1 MDNFY
6 ELLAGTHKK
15 EIFGVVIMLP
25 DTLELLQSGDR
36 DAFLALLAMMAKADG
51 LVTEE
56 ESAFWSS
63 RICGAML
70 EGDDKKRMLDRLN
83 SVEYDE
89 SILEN
94 MTKDHLKSALR
105 EILFM
110 SAIDG
115 FYDAREIDLIKV
127 VATKAGVSDSSLEK
141 MFEWVERGQDWI
153 SESTEILNS

>member
-1 MDNFY
+1 MDNLH

-15 EIFGVVIMLP
+15 ELHGVRNMLP

-70 EGDDKKRMLDRLN
+70 EGEDKQKML
-83 SVEYDE
+83 E
-89 SILEN
+89 
-94 MTKDHLKSALR
+94 
-105 EILFM
+105 
-110 SAIDG
+110 
-115 FYDAREIDLIKV
+115 
-127 VATKAGVSDSSLEK
+127 
-141 MFEWVERGQDWI
+141 
-153 SESTEILNS
+153 

>member
-1 MDNFY
+1 MDNFH

-15 EIFGVVIMLP
+15 EIFGVENMLP

-70 EGDDKKRMLDRLN
+70 EGDDKQKMLDRMN

-89 SILEN
+89 SILAN
-94 MTKDHLKSALR
+94 MSKEHLKSALR

-115 FYDAREIDLIKV
+115 FYDAREIDLIKA
-127 VATKAGVSDSSLEK
+127 VARKAEVSDSNLEK
-141 MFEWVERGQDWI
+141 MFQWVERGQDWI
-153 SESTEILNS
+153 NESKKILES